1 MVWTVAL
8 VQLMNVLDFMI
19 VMPLGDDFAKSLAIP
34 QASVGYVA
42 GAYTAAAL
50 VSGLAG
56 AQILDRFDRKR
67 VLVIAMIG
75 LAFGTAAGG
84 LATGL
89 PSLIAARVLAGL
101 FGGPATATSLA
112 IVADVVPV
120 ERRGRAMALVM
131 AGFSVASVLGIPAGM
146 VLARH
151 GGWRTPL
158 FVIGALALAVTLFGA
173 WALPTLRGHLERG
186 GRARTPARELLARP
200 EVTTGLVT
208 AGLIMFSVF
217 VIVPHIPAYLINNVG
232 FPRDHYELLY
242 LGGGAVS
249 FLVLQLAGRWVDQV
263 GALPVMI
270 AGTVVNVLA
279 LGTGFLTHQPLLPVI
294 VFFMLF
300 MSSGSLRGV
309 AQSTLAS
316 RIPAASE
323 RAQYMSLQS
332 AVQHAAST
340 LGAFASAALLATDPV
355 TKQITPVWAI
365 ALVAIA
371 AAIGAPFALAATER
385 ALARRGP
392 LDAGRPAAPAIV
404 AEP

>member
-8 VQLMNVLDFMI
+8 VQLINVLDFII

-34 QASVGYVA
+34 QASVGYVT

-50 VSGLAG
+50 VSGLAV
-56 AQILDRFDRKR
+56 AHVLDRFDRKR
-67 VLVIAMIG
+67 VLVVAMIG

-89 PSLIAARVLAGL
+89 PSLIAAPVLAGR

-131 AGFSVASVLGIPAGM
+131 TGFSVASVLGVPAGM

-151 GGWRTPL
+151 GSWRTPL
-158 FVIGALALAVTLFGA
+158 VVLGGLALVATLFAA
-173 WALPTLRGHLERG
+173 WALPTLRGHLDRG
-186 GRARTPARELLARP
+186 GRPRTPARVLLARP
-200 EVTTGLVT
+200 EVMTGLAT
-208 AGLIMFSVF
+208 AGLVMFSVF
-217 VIVPHIPAYLINNVG
+217 VILPHAPAYLINNVG
-232 FPRDHYELLY
+232 FPRDRYELLY

-249 FLVLQLAGRWVDQV
+249 FIVLQLAGRWADQV

-279 LGTGFLTHQPLLPVI
+279 LGTGFVTAQPLLPVF

-300 MSSGSLRGV
+300 MSSSSLRYI
-309 AQSTLAS
+309 AQSTQAS
-316 RIPAASE
+316 RIPAATE

-340 LGAFASAALLATDPV
+340 LGAFASAALLTTDPV
-355 TKQITPVWAI
+355 TQRITPVWVI

-371 AAIGAPFALAATER
+371 RRRAPRDQNQLMPTPTLLAVIW
-385 ALARRGP
+385 LS
-392 LDAGRPAAPAIV
+392 RPS
-404 AEP
+404 